1 MMLRSFLA
9 TALCALTVTSAH
21 ALTQAEIS
29 ACYPD
34 AVRLCGVT
42 ANDARASVI
51 RRAIIGACMFTH
63 RAQLSPRCDTVFRA
77 HGY

>member
-1 MMLRSFLA
+1 MLRAVLA
-9 TALCALTVTSAH
+9 AILCALMVTSAH
-21 ALTQAEIS
+21 ALTQSEIV

-42 ANDARASVI
+42 AADRNASVL
-51 RRAIIGACMFTH
+51 RRLAIGACMFSH
-63 RAQLSPRCDTVFRA
+63 RQQLSPHCDAVFRA